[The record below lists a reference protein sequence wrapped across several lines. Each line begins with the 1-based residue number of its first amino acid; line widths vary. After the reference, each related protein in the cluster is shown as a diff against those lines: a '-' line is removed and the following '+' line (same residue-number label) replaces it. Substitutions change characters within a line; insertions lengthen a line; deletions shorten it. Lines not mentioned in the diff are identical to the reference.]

1 MRMNSLVVMVGIKDA
16 NNNVLLLGTGFALP
30 KKGYFVTCRHVLGD
44 RTDHIVLVLAD
55 RYDSDGYQ
63 DASKHKCRMIDVKAV
78 DSVNPLCDLIILK
91 TDSVTLDIPSLG
103 DLDAIQVGDEVDIV
117 GFPHCVNDWQMHI
130 LTVQRTRVGAK
141 VLRESQ
147 TIKYKYAILN
157 VQTRPGQSGSLVY
170 SPRLQ
175 KVIGILVGG
184 YSISS
189 GISLGGINPFE
200 LNQTSF
206 CLSAQYINE
215 MLAE

>member
-1 MRMNSLVVMVGIKDA
+1 
-16 NNNVLLLGTGFALP
+16 
-30 KKGYFVTCRHVLGD
+30 
-44 RTDHIVLVLAD
+44 
-55 RYDSDGYQ
+55 
-63 DASKHKCRMIDVKAV
+63 
-78 DSVNPLCDLIILK
+78 
-91 TDSVTLDIPSLG
+91 
-103 DLDAIQVGDEVDIV
+103 
-117 GFPHCVNDWQMHI
+117 MHI

>member
-1 MRMNSLVVMVGIKDA
+1 MNSLVVMVGIKDA
-16 NNNVLLLGTGFALP
+16 NNNVQLLGTGFALP

-63 DASKHKCRMIDVKAV
+63 DASNHKCRMIDVKAV

-157 VQTRPGQSGSLVY
+157 VQTRSGKSGSLVY
-170 SPRLQ
+170 SPR
-175 KVIGILVGG
+175 
-184 YSISS
+184 
-189 GISLGGINPFE
+189 
-200 LNQTSF
+200 
-206 CLSAQYINE
+206 
-215 MLAE
+215 